1 MTAMTPIVTRSST
14 SEYPEA
20 KPPIL
25 QSFMVPSRVRDV
37 DDIGFAAV

>member
-1 MTAMTPIVTRSST
+1 MSSMR
-14 SEYPEA
+14 EYPEA

-25 QSFMVPSRVRDV
+25 QSFMVPSRVLGV